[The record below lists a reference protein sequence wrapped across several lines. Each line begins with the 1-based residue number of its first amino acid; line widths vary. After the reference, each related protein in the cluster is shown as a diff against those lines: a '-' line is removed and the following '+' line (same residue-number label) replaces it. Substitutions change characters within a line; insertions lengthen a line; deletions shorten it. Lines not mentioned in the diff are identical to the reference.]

1 MEVLLSDYHVL
12 IVIKKNRIGGY
23 RVIHENN
30 DDVGV
35 LGLAP
40 CHHREKSQVRQTDQV
55 WYHHQLQ
62 VSSLAV
68 DLQWC
73 YCPLHYLRREKR
85 GRKKKKKEVL
95 RLPRCYTHTH
105 THTRQSR
112 GNPERQE
119 EEKSGHTTGRRP
131 KTAQGGEG
139 NRRTSGTNLH
149 GETDLTKTEHTPKP
163 NDALRRSQ
171 QEGY

>member
-1 MEVLLSDYHVL
+1 M
-12 IVIKKNRIGGY
+12 VIRQELNPVTCKLD
-23 RVIHENN
+23 EN
-30 DDVGV
+30 DVGV

-40 CHHREKSQVRQTDQV
+40 CHHSEKSQVRQTDQV

-73 YCPLHYLRREKR
+73 YCPLHYLKREKR
-85 GRKKKKKEVL
+85 EGKKTEVL
-95 RLPRCYTHTH
+95 HLSRCYTH

-112 GNPERQE
+112 ENPERQE
-119 EEKSGHTTGRRP
+119 EEKSEHTTGRRP

-149 GETDLTKTEHTPKP
+149 GETDLTKPEHTPKP
-163 NDALRRSQ
+163 NDTLRRSQ
-171 QEGY
+171 QEGN

>member
-1 MEVLLSDYHVL
+1 MIRQELNPVTYKLD
-12 IVIKKNRIGGY
+12 
-23 RVIHENN
+23 EN
-30 DDVGV
+30 DVGV

-40 CHHREKSQVRQTDQV
+40 CHHSEKSQVRQTDQV

-73 YCPLHYLRREKR
+73 YCPLHLFKKGEE
-85 GRKKKKKEVL
+85 GRKKKFYIYPDV
-95 RLPRCYTHTH
+95 TH

-112 GNPERQE
+112 ENPKRQE

-149 GETDLTKTEHTPKP
+149 GETDLTKPEHTPKP
-163 NDALRRSQ
+163 NDTLRRSQ
-171 QEGY
+171 QEGN